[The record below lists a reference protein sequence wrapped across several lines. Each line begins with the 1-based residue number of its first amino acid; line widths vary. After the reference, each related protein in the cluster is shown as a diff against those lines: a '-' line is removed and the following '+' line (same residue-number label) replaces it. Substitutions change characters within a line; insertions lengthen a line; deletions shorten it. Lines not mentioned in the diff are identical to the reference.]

1 MQRNILLLILVIVVS
16 FVLAPYLGG
25 WYDRIDYQ
33 NSGWI
38 TSKEDAVNF
47 AGFILSYIL
56 LIPFVFKLFG
66 KNNQNK
72 WIAGL
77 SAPVFLFYAGYNY
90 KLLYIPIALALIG
103 FALAKLLNLLIS
115 KFKHPNPP
123 MVIR

>member
-1 MQRNILLLILVIVVS
+1 MQRNILLLILVIAIC

-33 NSGWI
+33 NNGWI

-72 WIAGL
+72 WIAWL

-90 KLLYIPIALALIG
+90 KLLYIPIALSLI
-103 FALAKLLNLLIS
+103 ACLIAKLLNPLIS
-115 KFKHPNPP
+115 KFKRPNTP